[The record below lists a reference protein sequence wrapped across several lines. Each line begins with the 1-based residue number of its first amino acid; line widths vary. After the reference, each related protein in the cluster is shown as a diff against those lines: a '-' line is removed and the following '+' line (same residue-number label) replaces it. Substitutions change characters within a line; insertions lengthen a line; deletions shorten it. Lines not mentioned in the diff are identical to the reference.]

1 MEYEWI
7 LTSAAVDWDELSNL
21 YRIAPLGEKSPSDL
35 RVSFT
40 NSRYTCFVYHEG
52 ILVGAGR
59 AMADG
64 IDCSYICDLAV
75 HPAHQGTGVGRGILS
90 LLIERSRGHR
100 KIILYAVP
108 GKEQFYRKVGF
119 RRMTTAMAIFRDQ
132 EDAAARGLLDE

>member
-1 MEYEWI
+1 MTDI
-7 LTSAAVDWDELSNL
+7 VQTGGAHGV
-21 YRIAPLGEKSPSDL
+21 L

-52 ILVGAGR
+52 IPIGAGR

-64 IDCSYICDLAV
+64 VDCSYICDLAV
-75 HPAHQGTGVGRGILS
+75 HPGHQGKGIGRGILS

-100 KIILYAVP
+100 KIILYAAP
-108 GKEQFYRKVGF
+108 GKERFYRKAGF

-132 EDAAARGLLDE
+132 EDAAARGLIDG

>member
-1 MEYEWI
+1 MTYEWV
-7 LTSAAVDWDELSNL
+7 LTSAAMDWAELSNL
-21 YRIAPLGEKSPSDL
+21 YLIAPLGEKNPSDL

-40 NSRYTCFVYHEG
+40 NSRYTCFVYDKG
-52 ILVGAGR
+52 MLIGAGR

-75 HPAHQGTGVGRGILS
+75 HPDYQGTGVGRGILS
-90 LLIERSRGHR
+90 RLIELSRGHR

-108 GKEQFYRKVGF
+108 GKEQFYRMVGF

-132 EDAAARGLLDE
+132 EDAAARGLLDK